1 MLGGM
6 FEKRRYG
13 KRMKKAGNQVAIRL
27 LRAESHVPWVL
38 GSECESF
45 WMILKDWP
53 LDFFKS
59 ARYEHVS
66 DADAANAVEAMTWWY
81 IATVE
86 QIRTGDEQG
95 AATSADLLI
104 PLRDAARDVV
114 SPDGIALDVDEIS
127 YAITSLL
134 IGRMP
139 DMGEGVIL
147 LGQDYIIAGHINL
160 LVEYAGIPLATQPPP
175 DETDE
180 DENEDGG
187 DAEGL
192 MIPVEWYYWPD
203 DADKGYQQEMRDW
216 HQACLAGGPNPP
228 IPIRDV
234 NRVVFLQEN
243 MPHELRGADV
253 HALMESGVIR
263 IPGQQAVE
271 TLIAY
276 AEVGTGTTLSDAE
289 RVAFLRRHLE
299 AIGHQSPPPPS

>member
-27 LRAESHVPWVL
+27 LRAESHVPWGVAQ
-38 GSECESF
+38 SASCA

-160 LVEYAGIPLATQPPP
+160 LVEYAGIRPATQPPP

-203 DADKGYQQEMRDW
+203 DADKGYNRRCGTGIRHASRW
-216 HQACLAGGPNPP
+216 P
-228 IPIRDV
+228 IRYPIRDV
-234 NRVVFLQEN
+234 NGLCSFRRTCARTA
-243 MPHELRGADV
+243 RGGR
-253 HALMESGVIR
+253 HALMESGVMR

-289 RVAFLRRHLE
+289 RVAFLRRH
-299 AIGHQSPPPPS
+299 SRR